1 MRLEGKSRA
10 GQEAREVLENERE
23 EKRRRNPVVIL
34 AVHRAWGHGCAYGR
48 NSLSN

>member
-10 GQEAREVLENERE
+10 DREAREVLGNERE

-34 AVHRAWGHGCAYGR
+34 AVYRAWDTDAR
-48 NSLSN
+48 MEEIL